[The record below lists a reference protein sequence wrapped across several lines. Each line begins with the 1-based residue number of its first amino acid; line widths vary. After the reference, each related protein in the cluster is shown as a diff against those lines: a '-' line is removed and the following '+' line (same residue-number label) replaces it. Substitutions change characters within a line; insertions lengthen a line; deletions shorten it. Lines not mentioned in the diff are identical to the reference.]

1 MKKILLIEDDEVA
14 NFLLKK
20 ALETSGLASEVDSVL
35 NGEEAINLLNKNTVN
50 QSIPDIILLDLNM
63 PVMNGFEFLEAFKK
77 LDLPHK
83 EEVKIIIVTSSV
95 DQRDRIKAK
104 EMGIENYIS
113 KPISGDKLRNA
124 FGS

>member
-35 NGEEAINLLNKNTVN
+35 NGEEAIDLLNKNTGD

-83 EEVKIIIVTSSV
+83 DQVKIIIVTSSV
-95 DQRDRIKAK
+95 DQRDIMKAK
-104 EMGIENYIS
+104 EMGVENYIS